1 MQVMPPRIAVFC
13 GSASGARPLFADAAA
28 AFGREMA
35 RRKIGL
41 VYGGASIGLMRTL
54 ADAVLEAG
62 GEVDGVMPD
71 FMVERELL
79 HPHLTR
85 THRVPDMHTRKA
97 LMARLSDAFVALPG
111 GFGTLDELFE
121 ILTWRMIRLHDKPV
135 GLLDVG
141 GYWIPLKELVQHQI
155 REGFV
160 RPAEIARLIVG
171 ESPHDLIDALNLPSA

>member
-1 MQVMPPRIAVFC
+1 MPPRIAVFC
-13 GSASGARPLFADAAA
+13 GSASGSRPIFTDAAA

-54 ADAVLEAG
+54 ADAVLDAG
-62 GEVDGVMPD
+62 GEVDGVMPE

-79 HPHLTR
+79 HPRLTR

-97 LMARLSDAFVALPG
+97 LMAHLSDAFIALPG

-121 ILTWRMIRLHDKPV
+121 ILTWRMIRLHEKPV

-141 GYWIPLKELVQHQI
+141 GYFQPLLDLVRHQI
-155 REGFV
+155 HEGFV
-160 RPAEIARLIVG
+160 RPAEISRLIVDASG
-171 ESPHDLIDALNLPSA
+171 PALIDALNLPRT